1 MKKNYFLTLLLTIS
15 ISFLSLGQDLIIT
28 GVYDGPLS
36 GGTPKGVELFVLNDI
51 ADLSI
56 YGLGS
61 ANNGGGS
68 DGEEFEFPADNVT
81 AGTYL
86 YVTANA
92 DEFNTFF
99 GFSANYD
106 AGSAVNIN
114 GDDAIE
120 LFLND
125 AAVDVFGDINTDG
138 TGEAWEHTDG
148 WAYRKDGSTPSTTF
162 NVNDWNFSGT
172 DAFDG
177 ESTNASAANPF
188 PTGTFS
194 TQASTEPALS
204 ITSPS
209 SGSISATNSVSVTFT
224 TDNFNISGDNG
235 SGQSDGSG
243 DGFIKYTLEVVGSG
257 TTDTNIFA
265 ATIPDVTVTPG
276 ESYVITLELVDNA
289 GASLSPAVTDT
300 VSFTVEFPCDIQLST
315 IITSCETTTSAT
327 DNYTTTIDFTGG
339 NTGATYT
346 ITAVDSSDNAVG
358 TVAGDDPSDTESG
371 QIVITGV
378 PEGIDFTV
386 KVLGGQ
392 GSSCDFTRNISSP
405 SCIAFPIVEAFDYAD
420 GVNLGDQN
428 SWTKI
433 NSGDDM
439 LIASGNLEY
448 NGLATS
454 TGNKVTFDE
463 GGSETYTEFS
473 DVTTS
478 TVYASFLLKVTGF
491 QTGSNVDLDD
501 GGYIAGLAGSTSGY
515 DARFWVRP
523 NPDTNGTTFDI
534 GYGHQ
539 SSEPA
544 FTTNTYN
551 LNDVLFVVMAYNM
564 DTKEVSTWVNPDA
577 SSFGNTAPAATL
589 SSTDDNPPSAINLF
603 ILRQDSNRETPFIE
617 VDELRISDNWSDVTP
632 NGSTASTINNGIEGF
647 ALYPNPITNQRF
659 TLTTNSFEQK
669 EIAIFNVLGKKV
681 FTTSISGTKK
691 VINLPNISRGLYL
704 LKVTEGNKTATS
716 KLVIK

>member
-15 ISFLSLGQDLIIT
+15 ISFFSLGQDLIIT

-68 DGEEFEFPADNVT
+68 DDEEFEFPADNVV
-81 AGTYL
+81 AGTYI

-92 DEFNTFF
+92 SEFNTFF

-358 TVAGDDPSDTESG
+358 TVAGDDPSNTESG

-378 PEGIDFTV
+378 PEGTDFTV

-405 SCIAFPIVEAFDYAD
+405 SCIAFPIEEAFDYAD
-420 GVNLGDQN
+420 GANLGDQN

-463 GGSETYTEFS
+463 IGSETYTEFS
-473 DVTTS
+473 DVTTG

-491 QTGSNVDLDD
+491 QTGSNPDLDD
-501 GGYIAGLAGSTSGY
+501 GGYIAALSGSTSGY

-539 SSEPA
+539 SSAPA